1 MVDVY
6 EAVGGPSG
14 LICVPDWHGYEP
26 TTDDVVEWAR
36 DVVPRIKPPF
46 RGWRV
51 RGQIGTMRGE
61 KLCGFAGPVLVFP
74 MNIVIRRSGTSR
86 VI

>member
-46 RGWRV
+46 RG
-51 RGQIGTMRGE
+51 
-61 KLCGFAGPVLVFP
+61 
-74 MNIVIRRSGTSR
+74 
-86 VI
+86 